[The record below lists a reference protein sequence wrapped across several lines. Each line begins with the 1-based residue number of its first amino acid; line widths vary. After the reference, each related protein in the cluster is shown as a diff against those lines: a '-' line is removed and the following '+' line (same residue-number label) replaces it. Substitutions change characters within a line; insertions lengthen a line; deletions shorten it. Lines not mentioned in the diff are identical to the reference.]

1 MNRNLKPHKLIG
13 SLAED
18 SNHRDLIREWI
29 LLNKG
34 ASEATSLPRPIE
46 WKMRLTHT
54 WTLVKALSKIA
65 ILRTLCS
72 ITFKSTDPRSSAMEA
87 ELSSIEQIKSGRNI
101 AR

>member
-1 MNRNLKPHKLIG
+1 MPHKLIG

-34 ASEATSLPRPIE
+34 ASEATSPQRPIE

-54 WTLVKALSKIA
+54 WTLVKALSKTA

-72 ITFKSTDPRSSAMEA
+72 ITSKSTDPRLSAMEA